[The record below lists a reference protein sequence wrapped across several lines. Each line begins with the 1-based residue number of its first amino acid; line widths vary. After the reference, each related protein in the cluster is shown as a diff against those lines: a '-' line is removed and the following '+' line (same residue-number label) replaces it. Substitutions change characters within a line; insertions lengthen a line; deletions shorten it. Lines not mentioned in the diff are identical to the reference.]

1 LGAIAGFA
9 SHVKGEALVDSK
21 PVSKPDVDR
30 GIVFQDYNLFPWKTV
45 IANVEFGL
53 KMRRI
58 GKAERGK
65 LANEILARVGLS
77 EFCRYDPDQL
87 SGGMQQR
94 VNLSFGLANPC

>member
-1 LGAIAGFA
+1 
-9 SHVKGEALVDSK
+9 
-21 PVSKPDVDR
+21 
-30 GIVFQDYNLFPWKTV
+30 LFPWKTV
-45 IANVEFGL
+45 ITNVEFGL